1 MRAQEGS
8 PAEEQQGLAQQTES
22 RPLRSPEREDGPLQR
37 DSYLMMEGRDHPA
50 QLGHP
55 WRVIW
60 AGAGPGGAF
69 TIPGGPPRP
78 GGQEGGKEGQGGGR
92 AGVER

>member
-1 MRAQEGS
+1 
-8 PAEEQQGLAQQTES
+8 
-22 RPLRSPEREDGPLQR
+22 
-37 DSYLMMEGRDHPA
+37 MMEGRSHPA

-55 WRVIW
+55 WGVIW

-69 TIPGGPPRP
+69 TVRGGLS